1 MCVREK
7 DRERETDRER
17 GREGGHIERDS
28 FKLTSINKS
37 QCLLRQEGIAPK
49 SHTHTHTYTQEL
61 PLSPLP
67 HKHSTHPHTPH
78 LQYINQIRLND

>member
-49 SHTHTHTYTQEL
+49 SHTHTHIHTRTSS
-61 PLSPLP
+61 LSPPTQTL
-67 HKHSTHPHTPH
+67 HTPTH
-78 LQYINQIRLND
+78 TSPAIHQSDKT